1 MNTKTYEKQW
11 RWRDSNPRSCE
22 CYLPVAPARSGGLHR
37 LAPAYWSFIAR
48 CPASYGALWR
58 SVSARHWFISL
69 LPRLPGAV
77 GLLYSGIIVA
87 TCKAYTPKPSELFCR
102 RPSLQHPFLSERAL
116 KGCYF
121 AGHRPRVD
129 YLFFMQNEK
138 RLLCQY
144 VKDLLPSGAE
154 RCAQIRHV
162 LPCFSRGTP
171 GNAKASIPS
180 CPWS

>member
-58 SVSARHWFISL
+58 SVSARHWFIWLAS
-69 LPRLPGAV
+69 
-77 GLLYSGIIVA
+77 
-87 TCKAYTPKPSELFCR
+87 PKPSELFCR